1 MKKIIY
7 ISMIS
12 SITLSVLIN
21 LTLSA
26 QSERKIETTVHD
38 FMEDYTKPAIKAAK
52 KENRNI

>member
-1 MKKIIY
+1 
-7 ISMIS
+7 MIS

-52 KENRNI
+52 KGNRNI

>member
-38 FMEDYTKPAIKAAK
+38 FMEDYTKPVV
-52 KENRNI
+52 